1 MRYIEEEVQISC
13 VTWFRLQYHELA
25 LLLYHVPN
33 GGKRGK
39 VEAARFK
46 AMGVQ
51 RGVSDLCLDVARSG
65 YHGLRIEMKKI
76 SGDSRQSEEQR
87 KWQEAV
93 EAQGYKY
100 AVCRSLEEFITIVEN
115 YLGKKRKE
123 DIRDVMRNW
132 K

>member
-1 MRYIEEEVQISC
+1 MRYIEEDVQISC

-51 RGVSDLCLDVARSG
+51 RGVSDLCLDVARGG

-76 SGDSRQSEEQR
+76 SGDSRQSEDQR

-93 EAQGYKY
+93 EAQGFKY
-100 AVCRSLEEFITIVEN
+100 AVCRSLDEFITIVES

-123 DIRDVMRNW
+123 DIHEVMRNW

>member
-1 MRYIEEEVQISC
+1 MRYIEEEVQINC

-51 RGVSDLCLDVARSG
+51 RGVSDLCLDVARG
-65 YHGLRIEMKKI
+65 GFHGLRIEMKKI

-87 KWQEAV
+87 EWQEAV

-100 AVCRSLEEFITIVEN
+100 AVCRSLDEFITIVES